1 VKRFVNPARAALA
14 AAAVVALLLT
24 GCGQAAAPPATTSSP
39 GDKIRV
45 VASTNV
51 YADIAATIGGEK
63 VEVSSIINKLSQDP
77 HSYEATAQDK
87 LAVSKAQLVIENGGG
102 YDDFLTRITSDS
114 KISPDHV
121 VSAVAVS
128 GLDRATTPKASP
140 AEGHGEFNEHVWYS
154 FDAMAKLA
162 DAVALKLGQA
172 DSAAAETF
180 TTNAATFK
188 TSLAGLRQQ
197 AADIR
202 ATSAGSPVAVTE
214 PVPLYLLEAAGLEN
228 KTPEEYSSA
237 IEEGTDV
244 SPAVLQETTKL
255 ITSRNVRFLA
265 YNDQTE
271 GPQTEA
277 LKTAA
282 MQAQVPVVNFTETLP
297 DGMNYLQWMRSNLE
311 EIAKAIRQ

>member
-1 VKRFVNPARAALA
+1 VKRFVNPARAAVA

-128 GLDRATTPKASP
+128 GLDGADGTTTPKASP
-140 AEGHGEFNEHVWYS
+140 ADGHGEFNEHVWYS

-162 DAVALKLGQA
+162 DAVAMKLGQA

-180 TTNAATFK
+180 TTNATTFK

-202 ATSAGSPVAVTE
+202 ATSAGAPVSITE
-214 PVPLYLLEAAGLEN
+214 PVPLYLLEAGGLEN

-244 SPAVLQETTKL
+244 SPACRKQP
-255 ITSRNVRFLA
+255 N
-265 YNDQTE
+265 
-271 GPQTEA
+271 
-277 LKTAA
+277 
-282 MQAQVPVVNFTETLP
+282 
-297 DGMNYLQWMRSNLE
+297 
-311 EIAKAIRQ
+311 